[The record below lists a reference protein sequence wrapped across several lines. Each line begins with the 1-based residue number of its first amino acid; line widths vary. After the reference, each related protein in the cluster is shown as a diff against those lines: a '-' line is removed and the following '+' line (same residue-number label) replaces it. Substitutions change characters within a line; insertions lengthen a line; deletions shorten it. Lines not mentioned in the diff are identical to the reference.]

1 MNAARVDGPHFFCA
15 VVLSSSEGY
24 MPVIAMNQEM
34 GSMGKDVAQA
44 LSEEL
49 GLAQVTHEV
58 VDHVAE
64 KMHARKSLIRRVM
77 EGKAGMI
84 DRMTTDSRSLS
95 TYVAE
100 EVYEL
105 AARGDTIIRGW
116 GATYLLR
123 AIPHVPCVRVCAP
136 MEKRLQWM
144 MKRLDTDDEELVRQE
159 LRRSDAAHTHNMHQ
173 RFGVTWGDPLL
184 YDLVLNT
191 DRLSVAGCVDQIKAL
206 LALPEFQETPE
217 SRRMLGNATL
227 EAHVRAA
234 LRGDDDTDHVNISI
248 AADAGVVSLEGIVV
262 DEGERKAAVRVVGAV
277 PGVVA
282 VDERLKLISARM
294 RDGE

>member
-1 MNAARVDGPHFFCA
+1 
-15 VVLSSSEGY
+15 

-34 GSMGKDVAQA
+34 GSLGKDVAQA
-44 LSEEL
+44 LAEEL

-64 KMHARKSLIRRVM
+64 KMHKRKSLIRRVM
-77 EGKAGMI
+77 EGKAGML
-84 DRMTTDSRSLS
+84 DRMSTNSRNVS

-105 AARGDTIIRGW
+105 AARGNIIIRGW

-123 AIPHVPCVRVCAP
+123 SIPHVPCVRVCASLDS
-136 MEKRLQWM
+136 RVAWM

-159 LRRSDAAHTHNMHQ
+159 LRRSDAAHTHNMNV
-173 RFGVTWGDPLL
+173 RFGVTWGDSLL
-184 YDLVLNT
+184 YDMVLNT
-191 DRLSVAGCVDQIKAL
+191 DRVSVPACVEQIKTL
-206 LALPEFQETPE
+206 LSQPGFEETRG
-217 SRRMLGNATL
+217 SSKRLADLAL

-234 LRGDDDTDHVNISI
+234 LRSDDDTDHVNVAIS
-248 AADAGVVSLEGIVV
+248 ASDGHVKLEGVVV
-262 DEGERKAAVRVVGAV
+262 DEAERSAAERVVRGV
-277 PGVVA
+277 NGVVT
-282 VDERLKLISARM
+282 VDMALRLITARM

>member
-1 MNAARVDGPHFFCA
+1 
-15 VVLSSSEGY
+15 

-34 GSMGKDVAQA
+34 GSLGKDVAQA
-44 LSEEL
+44 LAEEL

-64 KMHARKSLIRRVM
+64 KMHKRKSLIRRVM
-77 EGKAGMI
+77 EGKAGML
-84 DRMTTDSRSLS
+84 DRMSTNSRSVS

-105 AARGDTIIRGW
+105 AERGNIIIRGW

-123 AIPHVPCVRVCAP
+123 SIPHIPCVRVCAS
-136 MEKRLQWM
+136 MDRRVEWM
-144 MKRLDTDDEELVRQE
+144 MRRLDTDDEELVRAE
-159 LRRSDAAHTHNMHQ
+159 LKHSDAAHTHNMNV

-191 DRLSVAGCVDQIKAL
+191 DRVSVAGCVAQIKTL
-206 LALPEFQETPE
+206 LTLPEFKETPE
-217 SRRMLGNATL
+217 SRKQLANAAL

-234 LRGDDDTDHVNISI
+234 LRFDEETDHVNISI
-248 AADAGVVSLEGIVV
+248 SASGGEVKLEGVVV
-262 DEGERKAAVRVVGAV
+262 DEAERKAAERVTRAV
-277 PGVVA
+277 KGVKSVE
-282 VDERLKLISARM
+282 VDLKLISARM

>member
-1 MNAARVDGPHFFCA
+1 
-15 VVLSSSEGY
+15 

-34 GSMGKDVAQA
+34 GSLGKDVAQA
-44 LSEEL
+44 LAEEL

-64 KMHARKSLIRRVM
+64 KMHKRKSLIRRVM
-77 EGKAGMI
+77 EGKAGML
-84 DRMTTDSRSLS
+84 DRMSTNSRSVS

-105 AARGDTIIRGW
+105 AERGNIIIRGW

-123 AIPHVPCVRVCAP
+123 SIPHIPCVRVCAS
-136 MEKRLQWM
+136 MDRRVEWM
-144 MKRLDTDDEELVRQE
+144 MRRLDTDDEELVRAE
-159 LRRSDAAHTHNMHQ
+159 LKHSDAAHTHNMNV

-191 DRLSVAGCVDQIKAL
+191 DRVSVAGCVAQIKTL
-206 LALPEFQETPE
+206 LTLPEFKETPE
-217 SRRMLGNATL
+217 SRKQLANAAL

-234 LRGDDDTDHVNISI
+234 LRFDDETDHVNISI
-248 AADAGVVSLEGIVV
+248 SASGGDVKLEGVVV
-262 DEGERKAAVRVVGAV
+262 DEAERKAAERVTRAV
-277 PGVVA
+277 KGVKSVE
-282 VDERLKLISARM
+282 VDLKQISARM

>member
-1 MNAARVDGPHFFCA
+1 
-15 VVLSSSEGY
+15 

-34 GSMGKDVAQA
+34 GSLGKDVAHA
-44 LSEEL
+44 LAEEL

-64 KMHARKSLIRRVM
+64 KMHKRKSLIRRVM
-77 EGKAGMI
+77 EGKAGML
-84 DRMTTDSRSLS
+84 DRMSTNSRNVS

-105 AARGDTIIRGW
+105 AARGNIIIRGW

-123 AIPHVPCVRVCAP
+123 SVPHVPCVRVCASIDNRV
-136 MEKRLQWM
+136 KWM
-144 MKRLDTDDEELVRQE
+144 MKRLNTNDEELVRQE
-159 LRRSDAAHTHNMHQ
+159 LRRSDAAHTHNMNV

-191 DRLSVAGCVDQIKAL
+191 DRVSVSACVDQIKTL
-206 LALPEFQETPE
+206 LSHPGFQET
-217 SRRMLGNATL
+217 GNSHGVLANAAL
-227 EAHVRAA
+227 EARVRAA
-234 LRGDDDTDHVNISI
+234 LRSDEDTDHVN
-248 AADAGVVSLEGIVV
+248 VTVSANEGHVKLEGVVV
-262 DEGERKAAVRVVGAV
+262 DEAECSAAERVVR
-277 PGVVA
+277 GVNGVA
-282 VDERLKLISARM
+282 SVANGLRLIAGHI

>member
-1 MNAARVDGPHFFCA
+1 
-15 VVLSSSEGY
+15 

-34 GSMGKDVAQA
+34 GSLGKDVSQA
-44 LSEEL
+44 LAEEL

-64 KMHARKSLIRRVM
+64 KMHKRKSLIRRVM
-77 EGKAGMI
+77 EGKGGML
-84 DRMTTDSRSLS
+84 DRMSTDSRSVS

-105 AARGDTIIRGW
+105 AERGNIIIRGW

-123 AIPHVPCVRVCAP
+123 SISHIPCIRVCASLDS
-136 MEKRLQWM
+136 RVAWM
-144 MKRLDTDDEELVRQE
+144 MRRLDTDDEDLVRAE
-159 LRRSDAAHTHNMHQ
+159 LKRSDAAHTHNMNV

-191 DRLSVAGCVDQIKAL
+191 DRVSVAGCVAQIKTL
-206 LALPEFQETPE
+206 LALPEFKETPE
-217 SRRMLGNATL
+217 SRRQLANASL

-234 LRGDDDTDHVNISI
+234 LRSDDDTDHVNIAI
-248 AADAGVVSLEGIVV
+248 TANDGAVRLEGVVV
-262 DEGERKAAVRVVGAV
+262 DEAERRAAERVARAV
-277 PGVVA
+277 KGVDSVE
-282 VDERLKLISARM
+282 VDLKMITARM